1 MKYIIMADGKGARW
15 NNYNNVPKHLIEIN
29 GETLLSRI
37 VRLLKIYDS
46 ESQIIITSHDERY
59 EVEGATR
66 YEPQNN
72 VLELDRFTRELIEDE
87 ICFLYG
93 DTYYSQEAI
102 QQIINGETED
112 VLFFGNLQSIVAVKI
127 KKAEVFVRH
136 LNNVRTLFEAGKIN
150 GCKGWQVYQSFADLP
165 FDEKKIGKKYICIND
180 ETEDFNSLE
189 DYKKIMKEE
198 VL

>member
-37 VRLLKIYDS
+37 VRLLKMYDS

-150 GCKGWQVYQSFADLP
+150 GCKGWQVYQSFA
-165 FDEKKIGKKYICIND
+165 KI
-180 ETEDFNSLE
+180 TSTSTPHSLI
-189 DYKKIMKEE
+189 KFA
-198 VL
+198 

>member
-37 VRLLKIYDS
+37 VRLLKMYDS